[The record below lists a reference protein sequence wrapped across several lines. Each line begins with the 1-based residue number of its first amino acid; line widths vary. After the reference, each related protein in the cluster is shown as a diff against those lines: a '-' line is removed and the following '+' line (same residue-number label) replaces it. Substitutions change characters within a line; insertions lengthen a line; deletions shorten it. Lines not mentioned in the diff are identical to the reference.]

1 MGAELSVLRPGPAHL
16 RPLRLFAAVGF
27 GLLLLSAAVAAAGE
41 PGRFV
46 ASAAVP
52 GRIFFGRGGDIW
64 LLEGGRLSPVT
75 RDGGWRQPHAS
86 PDGSRIAAVGMYDN
100 ASEVFLLDSDGSSAQ
115 QLTRNR
121 QRRITDNLWAFYPR
135 WSPDGQ
141 AIGYLTDR
149 TSFYP
154 MLWRMNPDGAGAR
167 QLTFPRQGN
176 DAIDTFAWS
185 PDGDQIAVTRFL
197 GARGQIHLVDLAVPG
212 SSGVLAVTDGGAF
225 DPAWSPGG
233 AHVAYMV
240 RENGRTALAVMAV
253 GVEEGGVVLAE
264 AELARSP
271 EWSPTGNS
279 IAYLG
284 LTAGAF
290 EIFVLDVWTD
300 RAGGLGASRP
310 LQLTVQFGVDAISG
324 LSWVP

>member
-1 MGAELSVLRPGPAHL
+1 MLWPGPAHL
-16 RPLRLFAAVGF
+16 RSLRLLAALGF
-27 GLLLLSAAVAAAGE
+27 GLLLLAAAVAAAGE
-41 PGRFV
+41 QTRFV
-46 ASAAVP
+46 ATAAVP

-64 LLEGGRLSPVT
+64 VLEAGRLSPVT

-86 PDGSRIAAVGMYDN
+86 PDGSRIAAVSMYDN
-100 ASEVFLLDSDGSSAQ
+100 ASEVVLLDSDGSNAQ

-121 QRRITDNLWAFYPR
+121 QRRVMDNLWAFYPR

-154 MLWRMNPDGAGAR
+154 MLWRMNPDGTEAR
-167 QLTFPRQGN
+167 QLTFPKQSN

-185 PDGDQIAVTRFL
+185 PDGDQVAVTRFL
-197 GARGQIHLVDLAVPG
+197 GARSQIHLVDLAVPG
-212 SSGVLAVTDGGAF
+212 SSWMLVATDGGTF

-233 AHVAYMV
+233 AHVAYMI
-240 RENGRTALAVMAV
+240 RENGRTALAVIPVEV
-253 GVEEGGVVLAE
+253 GEGGVVLAE

-300 RAGGLGASRP
+300 GAGGLGASRP